1 MERKISKTRIEKR
14 LKRKT
19 DSGLVRTI
27 LLAKKN
33 NAWLQIAQLIS
44 APRRKQASVNL
55 ERIERETT
63 EGDTIVVPGKVLGQ
77 GKISK
82 MVRVCALSF
91 SKDAIKKLKET
102 KSEIVNIEEEIRI
115 NPKAQGIKII
125 K

>member
-1 MERKISKTRIEKR
+1 MRKKTNPE
-14 LKRKT
+14 
-19 DSGLVRTI
+19 LVRTI
-27 LLAKKN
+27 LIAKKN
-33 NAWLQIAQLIS
+33 NAWLQIAGMLS
-44 APRRKQASVNL
+44 VPRRKQASVNL

-63 EGDTIVVPGKVLGQ
+63 EGDTIVVPGKVLGV
-77 GKISK
+77 GDISK
-82 MVRVCALSF
+82 RVRVCALSF